1 MISSILL
8 LLIIFSGSLLGAV
21 RFRRRFEAIIPITCI
36 SIVLVLFLFGLLGQ
50 MLWGVYA
57 VIVVAL
63 GIYVYGGCLCL
74 VAPPSE
80 RKEHSRCLARNLF
93 TPGLFIFLAYFCFF
107 YLGDFNLRA
116 TVTDEFTHWMYCI
129 KTTTYLNDFSTNPA
143 AYSAY
148 PSYPPGMC
156 LFQYFFQK
164 IYLLTKPGMP
174 FSEWRAYLAYQVLL
188 VSLGMP
194 FLQRLS
200 FKRPLEMLL
209 NASIPIFI
217 HLPFFFGYNFAG
229 VMIDAFV
236 GAAAGYSF
244 AMVLLGSDS
253 DYLTPISVSMY
264 CAMLVLSKDVG
275 MFFACFAAVAYLLR
289 CLFVLSARKSP
300 SEPGNTCRSV
310 LLMGLPMASALM
322 AKLLWKIKVAT
333 SGCFI
338 QFNNRIDLLS
348 YTKMF
353 FLHNDSTYRQTVVD
367 RFKEAFFSYRIFY
380 YPVPVT
386 YFFAFC
392 LFTLLLVLAI
402 WGLIRRGFPKEATVS
417 TALLLYLSLC
427 IYIYSMGATYVY
439 NFIEREALE
448 LASYDRYIR
457 MSFLAVW
464 IVIWLTF
471 CCLISQIKSSV
482 RSSLWALVC
491 LTALYAVTPV
501 HDVLAFITRE
511 DVDQSYVCRGKFIPL
526 AELLEDS
533 CGEGDRIYLIC
544 QSDVHHARLAM
555 RLNAYP
561 SHLSSSM
568 GERFGPNDTKIDD
581 IQFRN
586 VSPGDW
592 WSCLCSNYD
601 YVAIL
606 TADDYFIN
614 TYGAL
619 FEDDAEIAD
628 NTLFRVDS
636 EKGMLIK
643 CAPLP

>member
-8 LLIIFSGSLLGAV
+8 LLILFSGSLLGVV
-21 RFRRRFEAIIPITCI
+21 RFHRRFEAIMPITCI
-36 SIVLVLFLFGLLGQ
+36 GIVLVLFLFGLLGRL
-50 MLWGVYA
+50 LWGVYA
-57 VIVVAL
+57 VIAAAL
-63 GIYVYGGCLCL
+63 GIYVYVGCLCL
-74 VAPPSE
+74 IAPPSE
-80 RKEHSRCLARNLF
+80 RKEHRACLARNLL
-93 TPGLFIFLAYFCFF
+93 TPGLFLFLAYFCFF

-116 TVTDEFTHWMYCI
+116 TVTDEFTHWMYCV

-143 AYSAY
+143 AYSGY

-164 IYLLTKPGMP
+164 IYLLTKPEMS
-174 FSEWRAYLAYQVLL
+174 FSEWRAYLAYQILM

-209 NASIPIFI
+209 NASIPLFI

-236 GAAAGYSF
+236 GAAAGYTF

-253 DYLTPISVSMY
+253 DCLTLISVSMY

-275 MFFACFAAVAYLLR
+275 MFFACFAAIAYLLR
-289 CLFVLSARKSP
+289 CLFVLPAQKSASKPGRK
-300 SEPGNTCRSV
+300 CRSY
-310 LLMGLPMASALM
+310 LLMGLPLASSLM
-322 AKLLWKIKVAT
+322 AKLLWKIEVIT
-333 SGCFI
+333 SGCYI

-367 RFKEAFFSYRIFY
+367 RFKEAFFSFRILY
-380 YPVPVT
+380 YPMPVT

-392 LFTLLLVLAI
+392 LLTLLLALAV
-402 WGLIRRGFPKEATVS
+402 WGLIRRGYPKGATIG

-427 IYIYSMGATYVY
+427 LYIYSMGATYVY

-457 MSFLAVW
+457 MSFLSVW
-464 IVIWLTF
+464 IVIWLSF
-471 CCLISQIKSSV
+471 CRLISQINSPV
-482 RSSLWALVC
+482 RSSLWVMVC
-491 LTALYAVTPV
+491 LTALYAVTPI
-501 HDVLAFITRE
+501 HEVLAFITRE
-511 DVDQSYVCRGKFIPL
+511 DVDQSYVCRGQFIPL
-526 AELLEDS
+526 TQLLNAS

-544 QSDVHHARLAM
+544 QSDVHIARLAM

-561 SHLSSSM
+561 AHLDSSL
-568 GERFGPNDTKIDD
+568 GERFGPKDTRIDN
-581 IQFRN
+581 IQFRK
-586 VSPGDW
+586 VSPDDW
-592 WSCLCSNYD
+592 WSCLRSDYD
-601 YVAIL
+601 YVAIF
-606 TADDYFIN
+606 TADDYFIS
-614 TYGAL
+614 TYGTL
-619 FEDDAEIAD
+619 FEDAAEIAD

-636 EKGMLIK
+636 EKGVLVK

>member
-1 MISSILL
+1 MISTIFL
-8 LLIIFSGSLLGAV
+8 LLILLSGSFLGAV
-21 RFRRRFEAIIPITCI
+21 RFHRRFEAIIPITCI
-36 SIVLVLFLFGLLGQ
+36 GIVLVLFLFGLLGQ
-50 MLWGVYA
+50 MLLGVHA
-57 VIVVAL
+57 VIAAAL
-63 GIYVYGGCLCL
+63 SIYVYVGYLCL
-74 VAPPSE
+74 ITPPSE
-80 RKEHSRCLARNLF
+80 RKEHRGRLARNLV

-116 TVTDEFTHWMYCI
+116 TVTDEFTHWMYCV

-143 AYSAY
+143 AYSRF

-164 IYLLTKPGMP
+164 IYLLTKPAMP
-174 FSEWRAYLAYQVLL
+174 FSEWRAYLAYQILM

-209 NASIPIFI
+209 NASIPLFI

-236 GAAAGYSF
+236 GAAAGYTF

-253 DYLTPISVSMY
+253 DYLTPISISMY

-275 MFFACFAAVAYLLR
+275 MFFAFFAAIAYLLR
-289 CLFVLSARKSP
+289 CLFLLTARKSP
-300 SEPGNTCRSV
+300 SEPGNRCRSF
-310 LLMGLPMASALM
+310 LPIGLPLASALT
-322 AKLLWKIKVAT
+322 AKLLWKIKVVT

-338 QFNNRIDLLS
+338 QFNNKIDLLS

-367 RFKEAFFSYRIFY
+367 RFKEAFFSFRILY

-392 LFTLLLVLAI
+392 LLSLLLVLAV
-402 WGLIRRGFPKEATVS
+402 WGLIRRGFPKGATVS
-417 TALLLYLSLC
+417 TALLLYFSLC

-439 NFIEREALE
+439 NFTEKEALE

-457 MSFLAVW
+457 MSFLAIWV
-464 IVIWLTF
+464 VICLTF
-471 CCLISQIKSSV
+471 CRLVSQINSPV
-482 RSSLWALVC
+482 RSTLWTMVC
-491 LTALYAVTPV
+491 LTALYTITPF

-511 DVDQSYVCRGKFIPL
+511 DVDQSYVCRSQFIPL
-526 AELLEDS
+526 TELLEDC
-533 CGEGDRIYLIC
+533 CGESDGIYLIC
-544 QSDVHHARLAM
+544 QDDVAMANLIM

-561 SHLSSSM
+561 AHLSSSL
-568 GERFGPNDTKIDD
+568 GIRFGPEDTQIDG

-586 VSPGDW
+586 VSPADW
-592 WSCLCSNYD
+592 WSCLCSDYD

-606 TADDYFIN
+606 TADEYFKN
-614 TYGAL
+614 TYGVM
-619 FEDDAEIAD
+619 FEDPTQITD

-636 EKGMLIK
+636 EKGVLVK
-643 CAPLP
+643 CSSLP